1 MTQWFDRLNL
11 PPTERRLV
19 LFGLVVAVVLLN
31 YFLIWPYFGEWN
43 KVTKQLEDEQKK
55 KSKFMAEIAQRQK
68 YEARLED
75 LKLRG
80 VPGVLDAD
88 RVPMMQQTVY
98 AQGGLSGVSIT
109 RVAVPPP
116 IRAVGST
123 NQFFDERLVTVD
135 VNGAEAD
142 LVDFLVQLG
151 SGDSMMRVRDLS
163 NLRPDPTRTRLQTTM
178 TLVASFQKDNKPAA
192 KPATSVVKPAAKPA
206 APAGVPLKGAV
217 SSTANNSNLKK

>member
-19 LFGLVVAVVLLN
+19 LFGLVLAVVLLN
-31 YFLIWPYFGEWN
+31 YFLIWPYFGEWQ

-55 KSKFMAEIAQRQK
+55 RSKFMAEIGQRQK

-98 AQGGLSGVSIT
+98 AQGGLSGVTIT

-116 IRAVGST
+116 IRAVGAT

-135 VNGAEAD
+135 VNGTEAD

-163 NLRPDPTRTRLQTTM
+163 NLRPDPSRTRLQTTM
-178 TLVASFQKDNKPAA
+178 TLVASFQKENKPATKSA
-192 KPATSVVKPAAKPA
+192 PSSVKPPVSSGVPNK
-206 APAGVPLKGAV
+206 APAPSGAA
-217 SSTANNSNLKK
+217 SANLKK